1 MVAAI
6 KTKWLKTTTE
16 LQTCLEVNIR
26 SCFNCQGHSATKSS
40 CGNAVS
46 QASRSEMA
54 FVMLDIIN
62 CGSLASA
69 SAHLERLAGLALCKR
84 SHQSQAGEMATQ
96 WKARIRSY
104 LEVCNDGGVAEEMD
118 VEAPVRPQRTT
129 TATATIK
136 TRTMITPPSTPVVNK
151 RDIQQPASTRSSQRQ
166 RTAAPPPAT
175 PRRTIR
181 APRGSASSTAVL
193 IGEDPEDDSREE
205 NSEEDFEEES
215 EEEEEFHEP
224 KPVRSHT
231 RRARAPSVKWEPN
244 GKAGL
249 PYPYP
254 SQTEDRENLEYK
266 LAKAQ
271 AELTMYEAWA
281 RLQKFE

>member
-1 MVAAI
+1 MVVAVMP
-6 KTKWLKTTTE
+6 KWLKNTTE
-16 LQTCLEVNIR
+16 LQTCLGVDFK

-54 FVMLDIIN
+54 FVMLDIMN

-69 SAHLERLAGLALCKR
+69 SAHLERLASLVLCKR
-84 SHQSQAGEMATQ
+84 SHQAQAVEKAAQ
-96 WKARIRSY
+96 WKAQIRSY
-104 LEVCNDGGVAEEMD
+104 LEASNDRGVAAEGQDDKASPGRTE
-118 VEAPVRPQRTT
+118 RTT
-129 TATATIK
+129 T
-136 TRTMITPPSTPVVNK
+136 TMITPPSTPVANK
-151 RDIQQPASTRSSQRQ
+151 REFRQPVSTRSSHRQ
-166 RTAAPPPAT
+166 RTAAPPPVT
-175 PRRTIR
+175 PRRAPR

-193 IGEDPEDDSREE
+193 IGEDPEGDSGEE
-205 NSEEDFEEES
+205 DSEEDS
-215 EEEEEFHEP
+215 EEEEEEEEEFYEP
-224 KPVRSHT
+224 QPVRSHT
-231 RRARAPSVKWEPN
+231 RRARAPAPSVKWEPN

-271 AELTMYEAWA
+271 AELAMYEAWA
-281 RLQKFE
+281 RLRKFE

>member
-104 LEVCNDGGVAEEMD
+104 LEVSNDGGVAEEMD
-118 VEAPVRPQRTT
+118 VRAPVRPQRTT

-151 RDIQQPASTRSSQRQ
+151 RDIQQPAFTRSSQRQ

-175 PRRTIR
+175 PRRTFR

-193 IGEDPEDDSREE
+193 IGEDPED
-205 NSEEDFEEES
+205 NSGEEDS

-249 PYPYP
+249 SYPYP

-271 AELTMYEAWA
+271 AELKMYEAWA